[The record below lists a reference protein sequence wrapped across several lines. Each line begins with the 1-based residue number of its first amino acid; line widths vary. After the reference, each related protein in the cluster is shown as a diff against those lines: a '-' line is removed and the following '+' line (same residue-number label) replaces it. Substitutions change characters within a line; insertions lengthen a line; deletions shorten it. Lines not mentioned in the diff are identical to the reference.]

1 MPQEK
6 EKHKRKIAKTR
17 SLKKRRKQTSAQYK
31 SLQHGTHFQT
41 YERIRR
47 KEYTNQSSLRS
58 PPKRVQITEEHY
70 FFSHLTDIGPI
81 GDLIFSEED
90 NKSFENFF
98 SKIWRHIQKAVLERY
113 RQIHTTRF
121 DPKTCQGTSPIYY
134 HDIYPKILHAGGKS
148 QRPLQI
154 PILEP
159 GNPI

>member
-17 SLKKRRKQTSAQYK
+17 SLKKRRRQTSAQYK

-41 YERIRR
+41 HERIRR

-58 PPKRVQITEEHY
+58 LPKRVQITEEHY
-70 FFSHLTDIGPI
+70 FFSHINDIGPM

-98 SKIWRHIQKAVLERY
+98 SINPLEP
-113 RQIHTTRF
+113 Q
-121 DPKTCQGTSPIYY
+121 
-134 HDIYPKILHAGGKS
+134 HDIPNNLVEFTY
-148 QRPLQI
+148 
-154 PILEP
+154 
-159 GNPI
+159 